1 MSCGVVFSIGCLTQ
15 SPSQVNDDGRLKVDD
30 GRSQTEAC
38 TVSVAVDRTPVYCD
52 SMQVSQVNCTM
63 ENGSS
68 LHPSIYVKIQ
78 GQPFSFIN
86 TFHKSQ
92 ASSTGVCGVLAYANG
107 VSRRLFRPAC
117 QGSASSTVTPTSP
130 VFVGAPSEKGKYNSL
145 QIHAILIRFA
155 STMATAPIKR
165 VVFLTQC
172 QNEMIKS
179 GRLSH
184 PFKGIGDCFART
196 IRCEGIRSLW
206 RGNTAY
212 ILERI
217 FSMVIREPLNN
228 CFIGSLYN
236 SEDKDGYKEWLAA
249 NFLATATYKFLVYP
263 LEYAQTR
270 LANDIITCS
279 NVEKRQFNGIIDVFR
294 KTLKSDGIV
303 GLYRGYNI
311 TLYEIFPAQII
322 SLGMRIALIPS
333 VQLSFALLGLQNKPE
348 AGAMAKYALNI
359 ICAKLPTYPMDTVR
373 RRMMMR
379 SGEAVKYKN
388 CWNAFSQI
396 LKNEGVK
403 SLFKGAGAEVLIMPL
418 FIGVSWLLLDLSLMV
433 WPHKGHFSTK
443 RKNGGNDSNNSY

>member
-1 MSCGVVFSIGCLTQ
+1 
-15 SPSQVNDDGRLKVDD
+15 
-30 GRSQTEAC
+30 
-38 TVSVAVDRTPVYCD
+38 
-52 SMQVSQVNCTM
+52 MQVSQVNCKM

-184 PFKGIGDCFART
+184 PYKGIGDCFART
-196 IRCEGIRSLW
+196 IRSEGIRSLW

-249 NFLATATYKFLVYP
+249 NFLAIATYKFLVYP

-270 LANDIITCS
+270 LANDISTCS
-279 NVEKRQFNGIIDVFR
+279 K
-294 KTLKSDGIV
+294 
-303 GLYRGYNI
+303 
-311 TLYEIFPAQII
+311 
-322 SLGMRIALIPS
+322 
-333 VQLSFALLGLQNKPE
+333 NKPE

-359 ICAKLPTYPMDTVR
+359 ICSKLPTYPMDTVR

>member
-1 MSCGVVFSIGCLTQ
+1 
-15 SPSQVNDDGRLKVDD
+15 
-30 GRSQTEAC
+30 
-38 TVSVAVDRTPVYCD
+38 
-52 SMQVSQVNCTM
+52 MQVSQVNCTM

-107 VSRRLFRPAC
+107 VSRRLFHPAC
-117 QGSASSTVTPTSP
+117 QGSASSTVTPISP

-184 PFKGIGDCFART
+184 PYKGIGDCFART
-196 IRCEGIRSLW
+196 IRSEGIRSLW

-249 NFLATATYKFLVYP
+249 NFLAIATYKFLVYP

-270 LANDIITCS
+270 LANDISTCS
-279 NVEKRQFNGIIDVFR
+279 KVEKRQFN
-294 KTLKSDGIV
+294 
-303 GLYRGYNI
+303 
-311 TLYEIFPAQII
+311 AQII
-322 SLGMRIALIPS
+322 SLGMRVALIPS

-359 ICAKLPTYPMDTVR
+359 ICSKLPTYPMDTVR

-443 RKNGGNDSNNSY
+443 RKNGGNDRNNSY